1 MVDPTYHNRR
11 VTSTKLKIY
20 NCLHCPVCA
29 GLKADYLDIQ
39 VLGNI
44 KVTNSGAV
52 GFLPCREQEVFTG
65 DVMAE
70 IIDGRKISQDV
81 RNEIREKTLRLKDD
95 RGVVPGLAVILVGD
109 DPASQIYV
117 RGKKNACAEVGFLS
131 REYRLPADTGETQ
144 LLDVIDELNRDQEIH
159 GFLVQLPVP
168 EHIRTDAIIEAI
180 DPRKDVDGFHPYNVG
195 RLFSGNPYHRS
206 CTPAGIMELLD
217 RYEIEIKG
225 KEAVVVGRS
234 NIVGKPLVMM
244 LLEKHA
250 TVTVCHTRTE
260 NLSEVTGRAEIL
272 VAAAG
277 NPGMI
282 SGDMIRDGAV
292 VIDVGIN
299 RLDTGKL
306 SGDVVFADAC
316 EKASYITP
324 VPGGVG
330 PMTIA
335 MLLRNT
341 LDAATV
347 QGE

>member
-1 MVDPTYHNRR
+1 M
-11 VTSTKLKIY
+11 
-20 NCLHCPVCA
+20 
-29 GLKADYLDIQ
+29 
-39 VLGNI
+39 
-44 KVTNSGAV
+44 AV
-52 GFLPCREQEVFTG
+52 V
-65 DVMAE
+65 
-70 IIDGRKISQDV
+70 IDGKKISQDV
-81 RNEIREKTLRLKDD
+81 RDEIREKTLRLRKE
-95 RGVVPGLAVILVGD
+95 RGIVPGLAVVLVGD

-117 RGKKNACAEVGFLS
+117 RGKKNACREVGFLS
-131 REYRLPADTGETQ
+131 KEFRLPSDTSEKK
-144 LLDVIDELNRDQEIH
+144 LLDVIDGLNRDREIH

-225 KEAVVVGRS
+225 KEAVIVGRS
-234 NIVGKPLVMM
+234 NIVGKPLTLM
-244 LLEKHA
+244 LLERHA
-250 TVTVCHTRTE
+250 TVTVCHTRTRD
-260 NLSEVTGRAEIL
+260 LAEVTRRAEIL

-282 SGDMIRDGAV
+282 SGDMIRGGAV

-299 RLDTGKL
+299 RLETGKL
-306 SGDVVFADAC
+306 VGDVVFADAC
-316 EKASYITP
+316 KKASYITP

-335 MLLRNT
+335 ILLRNT
-341 LDAATV
+341 LAAASV
-347 QGE
+347 LLPG